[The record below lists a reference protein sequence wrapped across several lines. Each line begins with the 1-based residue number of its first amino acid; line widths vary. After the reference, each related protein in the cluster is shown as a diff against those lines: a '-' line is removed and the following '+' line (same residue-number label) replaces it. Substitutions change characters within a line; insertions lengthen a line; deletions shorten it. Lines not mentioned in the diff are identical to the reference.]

1 MIVRAHYQ
9 GVEKLAF
16 NFIKTHQKYFS
27 TSLNTTPNVIL
38 IYSSSIVKTG
48 VTVVNNIT
56 ADSSTS
62 KI

>member
-16 NFIKTHQKYFS
+16 NFIKTHQKDFS
-27 TSLNTTPNVIL
+27 TSLITTPSVIL